1 MSVVLP
7 LAVSKAI
14 DGWLKKYPIDQKQS
28 AVIIALLETQE
39 SNGGWLSEDLMDAV
53 AAYLEMPK
61 IAVYEIA
68 TFYSMFELK
77 PVGRHK
83 ICLCT
88 NIACQLC
95 DVEKLYKHLQKRLGI
110 NFGQTTKD
118 GRFTLKEVECL
129 AACGGAPALQIGR
142 QYYEKVTVE
151 QLDALLEELE

>member
-1 MSVVLP
+1 MSAVLP
-7 LAVSKAI
+7 LTVSKAI
-14 DGWLKKYPIDQKQS
+14 DGWLKKYPSDQKQS
-28 AVIIALLETQE
+28 AVLFALLETQE
-39 SNGGWLSEDLMDAV
+39 SNGGWLSEELMDAV

-129 AACGGAPALQIGR
+129 AACGGAPALQIGHH
-142 QYYEKVTVE
+142 YYEKVTVE